1 MWGLIPN
8 QNIMGQTM
16 SGDERAQFLTWNEEQ
31 KENIFHN
38 KEELLVYYM
47 DYVNVLTQA
56 CCSFRNLFLKLVKMD
71 LFR

>member
-38 KEELLVYYM
+38 KEELLAY
-47 DYVNVLTQA
+47 
-56 CCSFRNLFLKLVKMD
+56 
-71 LFR
+71 